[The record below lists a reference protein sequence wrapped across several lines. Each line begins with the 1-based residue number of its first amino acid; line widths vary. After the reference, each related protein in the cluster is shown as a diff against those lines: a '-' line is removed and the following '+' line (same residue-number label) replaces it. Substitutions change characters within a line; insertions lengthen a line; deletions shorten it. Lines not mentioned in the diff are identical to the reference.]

1 MTLKLKIGKRYERR
15 DGGVTDPLIE
25 NDSGHFIFRDTNF
38 NLTYKSNGQYNYGT
52 ASPADLISEYKPAK
66 TEWRV
71 VIKCKKRSD
80 ARIIAAY
87 LRSKNTNYK
96 ITVEK
101 SS

>member
-1 MTLKLKIGKRYERR
+1 MTLKLKVGKRYVRR

-25 NDSGHFIFRDTNF
+25 NDSGHFILRDTNF

-66 TEWRV
+66 PEWRV
-71 VIKCKKRSD
+71 VIPCPSRD
-80 ARIIAAY
+80 GARLMAAF
-87 LRSKNTNYK
+87 LKEKNPSTK